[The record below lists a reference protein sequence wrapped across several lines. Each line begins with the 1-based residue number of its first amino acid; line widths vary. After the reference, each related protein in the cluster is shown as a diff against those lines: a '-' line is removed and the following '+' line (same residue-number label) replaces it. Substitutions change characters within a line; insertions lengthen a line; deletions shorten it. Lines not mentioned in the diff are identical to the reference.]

1 MDTISSRKEGDKMI
15 VFCGSISV
23 EFDTRYGEKQYP
35 FICNLNNIKLSDE
48 LISKIESSNIVKVDT
63 DLSSY
68 SQNSGHSTLYL
79 IPKFGYSLDRIM
91 LVFYNLL
98 QNLSNGTESEN

>member
-15 VFCGSISV
+15 VFCGSLSV
-23 EFDTRYGEKQYP
+23 EFDTRYGKKQYP

-48 LISKIESSNIVKVDT
+48 LISKIESSKIVKVDP

-68 SQNSGHSTLYL
+68 SQSSGHSTLYL
-79 IPKFGYSLDRIM
+79 IPKFGFSLDRIM

>member
-1 MDTISSRKEGDKMI
+1 MDTISSRKEGDKII
-15 VFCGSISV
+15 VFCGSLSI

-48 LISKIESSNIVKVDT
+48 IISKIESSKIVKVDT
-63 DLSSY
+63 DLSYY
-68 SQNSGHSTLYL
+68 SQSSGHSTLYL